1 MSKSEKLEYIRS
13 IAYKNERVTNWH
25 LSDDL
30 GCFIDKFYS
39 KNIRLRDAQRHFTR
53 YANMLVK
60 EGYLCPANRIPLGL
74 GSWRDYHTRTQTMW
88 NLSEEMIRFKN
99 RKI

>member
-30 GCFIDKFYS
+30 AYFIDKFYS
-39 KNIRLRDAQRHFTR
+39 KNIRLREAQRHFTR

-74 GSWRDYHTRTQTMW
+74 GSWSDYHTRTQTVW
-88 NLSEEMIRFKN
+88 NLSEEMIRFKS
-99 RKI
+99 K